1 MNFRVWRRNYYWPD
15 FICSSPKQDQVS
27 FILDYSLRTGDEAF
41 FCYGGSAGISNDRLL
56 LEYGFVEVD
65 NPDDTHRIHVG
76 SGNES
81 TQGADTI
88 VLGRFG
94 KTLKTSVPPNEVAEA
109 VNAELARLRHT
120 NDKCFQFTTEAQE
133 ERWQLAASWRRE
145 KIRLLEE
152 F

>member
-1 MNFRVWRRNYYWPD
+1 MRA
-15 FICSSPKQDQVS
+15 
-27 FILDYSLRTGDEAF
+27 GDEAF

-56 LEYGFVEVD
+56 LEYGFVEVE
-65 NPDDTHRIHVG
+65 NPDDTHCIHV
-76 SGNES
+76 GNES
-81 TQGADTI
+81 TNAGDTI

-94 KTLKTSVPPNEVAEA
+94 KALKTSVPPNEVAAA

-120 NDKCFQFTTEAQE
+120 KDKCFQFTTEAQE

-152 F
+152 FWAA